1 MAYITGIGGVFF
13 NIKGDSNVL
22 LEWYRHN
29 LGLNVT
35 EYGIEAPIKE
45 KILITFRRNDTNSY
59 INFTVDNIEA
69 FMKELKSKNVEIV
82 SEIKKYEYGSFAQ
95 IKDIAGNIIEL
106 FEVNKEA
113 YYRMI
118 EAEKKAYL
126 EKLKYNEKRKP
137 KKI

>member
-45 KILITFRRNDTNSY
+45 KILIT
-59 INFTVDNIEA
+59 
-69 FMKELKSKNVEIV
+69 
-82 SEIKKYEYGSFAQ
+82 
-95 IKDIAGNIIEL
+95 
-106 FEVNKEA
+106 
-113 YYRMI
+113 
-118 EAEKKAYL
+118 
-126 EKLKYNEKRKP
+126 
-137 KKI
+137 